1 MASVTFED
9 LSRQFDELIHR
20 VEHFDARV
28 PEDSALIGLAAD
40 IVPKVTRL
48 LRQGV
53 ELLSLVESIY
63 DGSQADI
70 GKSEEDEDTLFH
82 IGRLI
87 SAELASR
94 DLADVA
100 FLARNELRNTLEK
113 LERTAT
119 VKRNDSLALA
129 TQSEAGLRCL
139 RKALVSMESAIFEF
153 EERTAPDRQWDD
165 IEVSLQIRKLYWN
178 LRNETEDSGE
188 DDEDLESR
196 LRRVLY
202 RIMAFRELSVYPFL
216 RVDDRVNLRD
226 LLKRILDW
234 LNSDDRDSIEAR
246 QLWADLSSFS
256 ALSVQVSRRQELQA
270 YDLSVL
276 AKVSQELWNAAE
288 PADELSRMQLTELE
302 QLLGLDDELDDLIC
316 SRIRYPDAWKGAVER
331 VIQELRRPASS
342 NLNLLSDADFT

>member
-1 MASVTFED
+1 MASVTFDD
-9 LSRQFDELIHR
+9 LTRKFSELIHK

-48 LRQGV
+48 LRRGV

-70 GKSEEDEDTLFH
+70 PKNDEDEDTLFH

-100 FLARNELRNTLEK
+100 FLARNELRNALEK

-119 VKRNDSLALA
+119 VKRTDSLALA

-153 EERTAPDRQWDD
+153 EEQAAPDRQWDD
-165 IEVSLQIRKLYWN
+165 VEVSLQIRKLYWN
-178 LRNETEDSGE
+178 LRNETEEDTD
-188 DDEDLESR
+188 DDEDIESR

-216 RVDDRVNLRD
+216 RVDDRVNIRD

-234 LNSDDRDSIEAR
+234 LNSDDRDSTEAR
-246 QLWADLSSFS
+246 QLWADLSGFS
-256 ALSVQVSRRQELQA
+256 ALSIQVSRRQELQA

-276 AKVSQELWNAAE
+276 RKISEELWDDPE
-288 PADELSRMQLTELE
+288 PAPELTRLQLSELE

-316 SRIRYPDAWKGAVER
+316 SRIRYPDAWKAPIER
-331 VIQELRRPASS
+331 VIQELNRPAAS